1 MKKYLFV
8 PLIGLITSHA
18 FSQEI
23 DISGQ
28 DLKLNLGGAIRTRF
42 DLDPDR
48 DIEEFGIDTVI
59 LNGRFSY
66 KGLSGEI
73 EYRLLGGFYPYQY
86 VDNIGDISFPKKA
99 FIKYAFD
106 NETTVN
112 RTGFVG
118 ESIF

>member
-23 DISGQ
+23 DVGVQ

-59 LNGRFSY
+59 LNGGFSY
-66 KGLSGEI
+66 KKLSGEI
-73 EYRLLGGFYPYQY
+73 EYRLLGAFIHINMSTRLGIFLFQ
-86 VDNIGDISFPKKA
+86 KA

-106 NETTVN
+106 NESTVSLGLN
-112 RTGFVG
+112 
-118 ESIF
+118 